1 MNALRPII
9 GIAILAL
16 LVRSWTRPPNP
27 QPKETPVPART
38 ERTPAL
44 SAVHS
49 ATIAE
54 SSPPFTQT
62 HTPPAEPTAPSRAE
76 PFSLPTPRFID
87 RIPLDIAW
95 TPLSESDRLWAE
107 GSRSS
112 LRPPPVWSPQERG
125 FFPKL
130 RPGDSKLRADFAIGN
145 SRTLNRLA
153 TPKPEVIRLVKYDR
167 SGNTQTYIYQVAN
180 GGMPT
185 TFHRVTYRA
194 GKVVSSERVR

>member
-1 MNALRPII
+1 MNPLRPII

-27 QPKETPVPART
+27 QPLATPVPARSD
-38 ERTPAL
+38 RTPP
-44 SAVHS
+44 HPTFQP

-54 SSPPFTQT
+54 PAPFIQR
-62 HTPPAEPTAPSRAE
+62 ARPTEREAPTRAE

-112 LRPPPVWSPQERG
+112 LRPPPAWSPQERG
-125 FFPKL
+125 SFPKL

-145 SRTLNRLA
+145 ARTLNRLA

-167 SGNTQTYIYQVAN
+167 TGNAQTYIYQVAS
-180 GGMPT
+180 GGIPT
-185 TFHRVTYRA
+185 TFRRVTYRA
-194 GKVVSSERVR
+194 GKFVSSERVR